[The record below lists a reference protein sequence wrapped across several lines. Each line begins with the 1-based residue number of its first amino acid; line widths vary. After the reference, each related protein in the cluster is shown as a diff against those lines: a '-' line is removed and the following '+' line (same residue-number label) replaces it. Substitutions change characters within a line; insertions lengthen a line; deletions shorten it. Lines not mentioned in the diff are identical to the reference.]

1 MCHQRQDVDEQ
12 EHRGAGGREQ
22 HERSGHAGDGVDD
35 RRQQYQRRGHQ
46 DGAGRHLAIGH
57 LTELVQH
64 RVRRHLGQ
72 LVQVAASRVQQ
83 RVQRGRCGGDH
94 HEEHQGGR
102 PVQPG
107 ILEHHDERGGE
118 GAVLVRLERGP
129 RHDAH
134 DGHERAHVEDEHA
147 HDDLVDGFGQHLTR
161 ILGLG
166 DGDAHELEQLIGEE
180 HHLEAHEEGHP
191 AVRGK
196 REAGE
201 QVVESGVAGRAHVV
215 HAVNLHGWVMVAD
228 HDHDHGGG
236 DHRANQRDLDH
247 REPEFHLAEHLDGNQ
262 VDGDQRHQE
271 TQLDQPFPMGQV
283 DAERVEEGDEV
294 RGDGRDLGHAQQHE
308 RGPIR
313 PAGEM
318 PPPVAKVTGDEIDEG
333 VLAGVTVHH
342 FADGA
347 HQEEHDDTDQNVHED
362 DRGAG

>member
-1 MCHQRQDVDEQ
+1 M
-12 EHRGAGGREQ
+12 
-22 HERSGHAGDGVDD
+22 
-35 RRQQYQRRGHQ
+35 
-46 DGAGRHLAIGH
+46 
-57 LTELVQH
+57 
-64 RVRRHLGQ
+64 
-72 LVQVAASRVQQ
+72 
-83 RVQRGRCGGDH
+83 
-94 HEEHQGGR
+94 
-102 PVQPG
+102 
-107 ILEHHDERGGE
+107 
-118 GAVLVRLERGP
+118 
-129 RHDAH
+129 
-134 DGHERAHVEDEHA
+134 
-147 HDDLVDGFGQHLTR
+147 
-161 ILGLG
+161 
-166 DGDAHELEQLIGEE
+166 
-180 HHLEAHEEGHP
+180 
-191 AVRGK
+191 
-196 REAGE
+196 
-201 QVVESGVAGRAHVV
+201 AGRAHVV

-342 FADGA
+342 LADGA